1 MEVTTSRH
9 QSRVLPS
16 GSWLMLGFILFFGL
30 VGCGG
35 GGGDPAIPDPKGY
48 YDPGSA
54 SVMVTGDTGPLSFTD
69 LHGMV
74 SGNRFMLIS
83 ASEVL
88 LYDGTITGITDNTY
102 TATVKIYRDGVLI
115 PTAEGTANVTGT
127 FTAGSSMLGSM
138 DGTGAGNGTFSLT
151 YSVNNSPSALSRI
164 AKDWR
169 GPMNG
174 LVDGIKTIISNAGAL
189 SREAGIGYSLGTPAL
204 GGCNFDAG
212 STVLPISGV
221 NIYDVT
227 INLISCTNPVIDGA
241 HTGFATTQTIDNLTL
256 NIAFSNGN
264 FSGSGA
270 LLFDP

>member
-151 YSVNNSPSALSRI
+151 YSLNNSPSALIRI
-164 AKDWR
+164 AKEWLGPLNGETAEIGITTVSNVGGVSR
-169 GPMNG
+169 GGAYLNTTPVLRG
-174 LVDGIKTIISNAGAL
+174 CDIDLISSII
-189 SREAGIGYSLGTPAL
+189 
-204 GGCNFDAG
+204 
-212 STVLPISGV
+212 PISGV
-221 NIYDVT
+221 NIYNVNIRLST
-227 INLISCTNPVIDGA
+227 CTAPAVDGDY
-241 HTGFATTQTIDNLTL
+241 TGFATTQSFADDVLVL
-256 NIAFSNGN
+256 AYSNGS
-264 FSGSGA
+264 FSGSGILPA
-270 LLFDP
+270 N